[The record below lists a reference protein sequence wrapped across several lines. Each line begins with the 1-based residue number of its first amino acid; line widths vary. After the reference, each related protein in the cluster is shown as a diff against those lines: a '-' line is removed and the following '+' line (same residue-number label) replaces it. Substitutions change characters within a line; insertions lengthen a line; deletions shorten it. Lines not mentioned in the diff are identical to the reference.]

1 MNSDG
6 IRPQSGTDSR
16 GAILEKLDQG
26 MDDLSRAIEAA
37 DPTTPEEERLQLR
50 RYHELGYLANQY
62 RKLKRDTDLDEMDER
77 LALLETD
84 QEDEEH

>member
-1 MNSDG
+1 
-6 IRPQSGTDSR
+6 
-16 GAILEKLDQG
+16 

-62 RKLKRDTDLDEMDER
+62 RKLKRDTDLDEMDDR

-84 QEDEEH
+84 HEDEEH